1 MKWLLPTYLLH
12 LSIRRKLMLLI
23 MFTCGLILLAT
34 TMVFVAKETG
44 SLIHEQHRNLSSL
57 ADILG
62 KNISASLTFNDPKS
76 ALDTMNS
83 LSVKSDILAA
93 YILRPD
99 TTIFARYLATG
110 IQAKKLPFEQLGPT
124 PSVDS
129 SRSVLEKLKTDS
141 NHFLQLNDRVTLITP
156 IRLDDYEIG
165 TVVLF
170 ADMRELRSRL
180 LDTLLISSLILVLA
194 AIAAYLL
201 SMRLQGIISDPILQL
216 SDAMHKVSKT
226 KEFSLRV
233 VKAGNDEIGR
243 LYDGFNEMLHEI
255 EERDLV
261 LCQRQEHL
269 ENLAHFDPLT
279 RLPNRM
285 LFHDRLQQAMCL
297 ALRADQVIALMF
309 LDLDRFKDINDTLG
323 HRIGD
328 LLLRH
333 AADRM
338 SLVLR
343 DCDTIARLG
352 GDEFTIFTQ
361 NIIDAENAGQVAHK
375 LLNMFETPF
384 TIEGQEIYITCSIGI
399 ALFPADAEIIDDLLM
414 HADIAMYHA
423 KSDGKNT
430 FRHYNREMKKQTSER
445 IGLLADLRKALE
457 LEQLYLQ
464 YQPKFDVS
472 IGCLVGVEALLRW
485 QHPEKGL
492 IPPAKFIPLAEESG
506 SIIAITDWVL
516 KTACHQTKQW
526 HDAGYGMIPVAVNLS
541 ACSFKQNNLQSQIKE
556 TLETTGLLP
565 ELLEL
570 ELTESIL
577 IENDKQAEETLREL
591 HKLGIKITIDDFG
604 TGYSSLSYL
613 HRFPISVLKIDR
625 SFVWNMH
632 RSENDMAIVVA
643 IIAMAHSLKLQVVAE
658 GVETEEQLN
667 TLKKNGCEIIQ
678 GYLTGKPT
686 DSSGIVEQLQKN
698 WSIEGTERHFS
709 SEE

>member
-34 TMVFVAKETG
+34 TIVFVVKETG
-44 SLIHEQHRNLSSL
+44 SLIHEQRRNLSSL

-76 ALDTMNS
+76 ALDSMNS

-99 TTIFARYLATG
+99 TTIFARYLASG
-110 IQAKKLPFEQLGPT
+110 IQTDKLPFEQLGLT

-141 NHFLQLNDRVTLITP
+141 NHFLQLNDQVTLVTP
-156 IRLDDYEIG
+156 IRLDNQEIG

-180 LDTLLISSLILVLA
+180 LDTLLISSLILALA
-194 AIAAYLL
+194 TIAAYLL
-201 SMRLQGIISDPILQL
+201 SMRLQGLISDPILQL

-243 LYDGFNEMLHEI
+243 LYDGFNEMLQEI

-328 LLLRH
+328 LLLRQV
-333 AADRM
+333 ADRM

-361 NIIDAENAGQVAHK
+361 NIIDAENASQVAHK
-375 LLNMFETPF
+375 LLNIF
-384 TIEGQEIYITCSIGI
+384 
-399 ALFPADAEIIDDLLM
+399 
-414 HADIAMYHA
+414 
-423 KSDGKNT
+423 K
-430 FRHYNREMKKQTSER
+430 
-445 IGLLADLRKALE
+445 
-457 LEQLYLQ
+457 
-464 YQPKFDVS
+464 
-472 IGCLVGVEALLRW
+472 
-485 QHPEKGL
+485 
-492 IPPAKFIPLAEESG
+492 IP
-506 SIIAITDWVL
+506 
-516 KTACHQTKQW
+516 
-526 HDAGYGMIPVAVNLS
+526 Y
-541 ACSFKQNNLQSQIKE
+541 
-556 TLETTGLLP
+556 TT
-565 ELLEL
+565 
-570 ELTESIL
+570 
-577 IENDKQAEETLREL
+577 
-591 HKLGIKITIDDFG
+591 
-604 TGYSSLSYL
+604 
-613 HRFPISVLKIDR
+613 
-625 SFVWNMH
+625 
-632 RSENDMAIVVA
+632 
-643 IIAMAHSLKLQVVAE
+643 
-658 GVETEEQLN
+658 
-667 TLKKNGCEIIQ
+667 
-678 GYLTGKPT
+678 
-686 DSSGIVEQLQKN
+686 
-698 WSIEGTERHFS
+698 
-709 SEE
+709 